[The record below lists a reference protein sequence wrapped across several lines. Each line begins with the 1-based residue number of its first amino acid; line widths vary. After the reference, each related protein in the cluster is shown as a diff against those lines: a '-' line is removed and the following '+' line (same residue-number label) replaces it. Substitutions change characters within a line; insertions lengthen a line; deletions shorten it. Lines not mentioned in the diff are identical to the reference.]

1 VQNHGAYGWPW
12 KVASG
17 PVRLVTQTSFGSAE
31 GKVRTSTCAIPPK
44 RPAFSAALRSSSARP
59 HQRARLDD
67 VRRERGLLD
76 AVLGEELEPPRLLS
90 RVEGG
95 LDREEVGVTEGVRR
109 GRHPKLESV
118 FGFG

>member
-1 VQNHGAYGWPW
+1 MRDPAEAARVLGR
-12 KVASG
+12 VALQLG
-17 PVRLVTQTSFGSAE
+17 TATP
-31 GKVRTSTCAIPPK
+31 
-44 RPAFSAALRSSSARP
+44 
-59 HQRARLDD
+59 RARLDD

-118 FGFG
+118 F

>member
-1 VQNHGAYGWPW
+1 VRLRSGFDASSSTDALKYSWPELDAAVLEQEGSAETMGAYGWPW

-59 HQRARLDD
+59 HHARGSMMCGAKRVSLTPFSAKSSS
-67 VRRERGLLD
+67 RRD
-76 AVLGEELEPPRLLS
+76 C
-90 RVEGG
+90 
-95 LDREEVGVTEGVRR
+95 
-109 GRHPKLESV
+109 
-118 FGFG
+118 